1 MNIEGGALEFE
12 SLLNND
18 KLDKAIEESRKR
30 IQGFSEAVVG
40 AGDTM
45 DETTKEIV
53 ECIEVQEKVIQQL
66 EEDVRMLDAQLEN
79 LGPGQGQQDLIDQA
93 ERARQELQ
101 EEKEAL
107 VVLEKELQ
115 NSVSA
120 TQEFGQ
126 SFNMSA
132 AEIEKAFG
140 MIDQMTDMHK
150 AALTQLEAEYQRL
163 GEAAGKAFMS
173 GNDDEFRS
181 LTAKQEAIKGEI
193 RVRQQLLREIEQ
205 QADALAEAERKTEE
219 QRQKTEENSKAQ
231 VTFRTR
237 IRQVRE
243 ELIAMEQ
250 AGLRAT
256 DPKKYKELQQ
266 ELGRLQDAMDDA
278 TQQARVLAND
288 EAAFQGVIQGLSG
301 LSGAFTAITGGLSF
315 FAGEDENLQ
324 KILVKVQ
331 SLMALTIGMQQVSQT
346 LNKDSAFQLVT
357 VEGIRSWWAEVV
369 EKANVYQTTVE
380 AVTEST
386 ESISDAISETAES
399 ISDAVDALTT
409 TADTVAETANTAA
422 QTANT
427 ASETANTVATE
438 ANTVAEQ
445 ANTAAR
451 GANTAATTGNTVATG
466 AQTAAATAGT
476 AANIGL
482 AGAFRLVGVAIKS
495 IPVFGWIIAGISALI
510 GLYSY
515 FSSKAAEAKKK
526 QEEFSNALIE
536 GCYKPIGTI
545 ENLSL
550 KWNKLG
556 DDMEAKKKFID
567 ENKKSFNEL
576 GVAIRSV
583 ADAENLLNAGKDAFI
598 EAQIAKAKAVVYLQQ
613 ASEKVKEQMKLE
625 EEISKMSDTRLYFV
639 GGGSFGGGTY
649 YEGENTAKTKKKKQL
664 EELKAE
670 IKQGYENAANEE
682 LAGFNILNEA
692 GIKGAETYD
701 EGSVGA
707 IEQVI
712 AKERAALKLISDPT
726 KYKEAL
732 KGIEKLEKDL
742 QAITGKKITGGGGAK
757 KDPFQENLDKRKKQ
771 YETFSKWMNSG
782 DEILAK
788 TAKKEFAKLLKEG
801 DNYLDYLKKQ
811 RETLLAIANPTK
823 KDTENL
829 KKVND
834 AIADETRKT
843 VLETFNQDLQA
854 QLNNARSIAE
864 MLQIIEKK
872 RQTLANDNTDVD
884 NEKKESLD
892 EAEKNVAQKAKE
904 DTDQL
909 LANYSSYLTKK
920 IEMERQYTE
929 DMILLEKRL
938 SEATTE
944 EEKQRVQGAIDARK
958 KAYQMESKTSGD
970 ENYDKLV
977 EDYQTFEQKKTAI
990 SEDFDEKRRT
1000 AREHGNE
1007 ELVNRLTEAEQK
1019 ALSNL
1024 ALDELTNSGD
1034 WSKLFGNLDEL
1045 TSKEI
1050 ERLMARIQSQEV
1062 ILGVKFD
1069 PKDLETIKT
1078 KLTEA
1083 QGVLNQRNPFKALI
1097 NGIKEFREASEETE
1111 SKKSLTNIFESAASS
1126 LDLLKGGFDSVVGG
1140 LADMGLAGDEVT
1152 QGLMNDIGK
1161 MVGSAGEL
1169 ASGIAT
1175 GNPLAVIQG
1184 SVGMLT
1190 AAFDVF
1196 NSKDRKKEREIQ
1208 KHKKAVEQLKEVYQ
1222 DLERAVDKA
1231 LGGDEYRNQQQMIA
1245 NLKQQQQH
1253 FSQMA
1258 QAERDKKKTDKN
1270 KVKEY
1275 EQAYKE
1281 AGQKIED
1288 ILEEITQ
1295 DILQTNAK
1303 DAASQLGDALVEA
1316 FGKGEDAAEAFGK
1329 TANDIMKQAVYNQ
1342 LKKNFLEKQL
1352 QGALDGLEKSMGYW
1366 DGDTFVFDGLT
1377 EAEQQKFRNQIA
1389 SIGASFGEA
1398 LKVYE
1403 DLFKDLTE
1411 EEFDTSLTGAVK
1423 GVSEETASLVAGQ
1436 MNAIRIHQIESI
1448 ELIRQQLMVLNQIAQ
1463 NTSFNS
1469 YLARLDDI
1477 VSLLK
1482 GNNVSDSLRSQ
1493 GLS

>member
-30 IQGFSEAVVG
+30 IQGFSDAVVG

-53 ECIEVQEKVIQQL
+53 ECIEIQEKVIEKL
-66 EEDVRMLDAQLEN
+66 EEDVQMLDAQLEN

-93 ERARQELQ
+93 NKARQELQ

-107 VVLEKELQ
+107 VVLEKELH

-126 SFNMSA
+126 AFNLSA
-132 AEIEKAFG
+132 VEIEQAFQ
-140 MIDQMTDMHK
+140 MIDQMTDTHK
-150 AALTQLEAEYQRL
+150 AVLKQLEAEYQCL
-163 GEAAGKAFMS
+163 GEAASQAFNK
-173 GNDDEFRS
+173 GDDDEFRA
-181 LTAKQEAIKGEI
+181 LTAKQDAIKGEI

-205 QADALAEAERKTEE
+205 QADALAEVERGMEAERRKTEE
-219 QRQKTEENSKAQ
+219 TAKAQ

-237 IRQVRE
+237 LRKVRE
-243 ELIAMEQ
+243 EMMQLEASGQ
-250 AGLRAT
+250 HTSAR
-256 DPKKYKELQQ
+256 YRELQ
-266 ELGRLQDAMDDA
+266 EESGRLTSAM
-278 TQQARVLAND
+278 QNVQRQSNVLAHSQSQ
-288 EAAFQGVIQGLSG
+288 FQGVIEGLSG
-301 LSGAFTAITGGLSF
+301 VSGSFTAITGGLSF
-315 FAGEDENLQ
+315 FAGENENLQ

-331 SLMALTIGMQQVSQT
+331 SLMALTIGMQQVSQA

-357 VEGIRSWWAEVV
+357 VEGIRNWWSEVV
-369 EKANVYQTTVE
+369 EKANLYQDTVE
-380 AVTEST
+380 TVTET
-386 ESISDAISETAES
+386 AESISDTISETAES
-399 ISDAVDALTT
+399 ISDAIDAMTE
-409 TADTVAETANTAA
+409 TADTVAEAANTVVQNASTAAENANTAATTANTAA
-422 QTANT
+422 Q
-427 ASETANTVATE
+427 S
-438 ANTVAEQ
+438 
-445 ANTAAR
+445 ANTAAL
-451 GANTAATTGNTVATG
+451 GTNTTATTGNAVATG

-476 AANIGL
+476 TANIGL

-495 IPVFGWIIAGISALI
+495 IPVFGWIIAGISAII

-515 FSSKAAEAKKK
+515 FSSKAAEAKKE
-526 QEEFSNALIE
+526 QEEFSKALIE
-536 GCYKPIGTI
+536 GCYKPIGSI

-550 KWNKLG
+550 KWSKLG
-556 DDMEAKKKFID
+556 DDMEAKKKFVD
-567 ENKKSFNEL
+567 ENKKAFDEL
-576 GVAIRSV
+576 GVAIRGV
-583 ADAENLLNAGKDAFI
+583 ADAEKILGDGKQAFI
-598 EAQIAKAKAVVYLQQ
+598 DAQIAKAKAVVYLQQ
-613 ASEKVKEQMKLE
+613 ASEKVKKQMELE
-625 EEISKMSDTRLYFV
+625 AEISKMSDTATYFV

-649 YEGENTAKTKKKKQL
+649 YESENTAKTKKKKEL
-664 EELKAE
+664 EELQAE
-670 IKQGYENAANEE
+670 IRSGYESAATEE
-682 LAGFNILNEA
+682 AA
-692 GIKGAETYD
+692 GIKKMEEIGVDATNTYKAGA
-701 EGSVGA
+701 VGA
-707 IEQVI
+707 IEQAI
-712 AKERAALKLISDPT
+712 QEKQAALKELT
-726 KYKEAL
+726 NQNEYKE
-732 KGIEKLEKDL
+732 KLAEIAVL
-742 QAITGKKITGGGGAK
+742 QKQLEGITGKKITGGGGAK

-811 RETLLAIANPTK
+811 RETLLAVANPTK

-829 KKVND
+829 RKLND

-843 VLETFNQDLQA
+843 VLESFNQELQT
-854 QLNNARSIAE
+854 QLNNAKSIAE
-864 MLQIIEKK
+864 MLVVIEKK
-872 RQTLANDNTDVD
+872 RQTLANDNTEVD

-892 EAEKNVAQKAKE
+892 KAEKGVAQKAKE
-904 DTDQL
+904 ETDQL

-938 SEATTE
+938 AEAQTD
-944 EEKQRVQGAIDARK
+944 EEKQRIQGAIDARK
-958 KAYQMESKTSGD
+958 KAYQMDSKRSGD

-977 EDYQTFEQKKTAI
+977 EDYRTFEQKKTAI

-1007 ELVNRLTEAEQK
+1007 ELVKRLTEAEQK
-1019 ALSNL
+1019 ALSGL
-1024 ALDELTNSGD
+1024 ALDEITNSAD

-1050 ERLMARIQSQEV
+1050 ERLLAQIQSQEV

-1069 PKDLETIKT
+1069 PKDLETIKA

-1083 QGVLNQRNPFKALI
+1083 QIELNTRNPFKALI
-1097 NGIKEFREASEETE
+1097 NGIKELSQASDDEQKKASL
-1111 SKKSLTNIFESAASS
+1111 SKTFESAASS
-1126 LDLLKGGFDSVVGG
+1126 LELLKGGFDSVVGG

-1152 QGLMNDIGK
+1152 KQLLGDISK

-1175 GNPLAVIQG
+1175 GNPLSIIQG
-1184 SVGMLT
+1184 SVGLLT
-1190 AAFDVF
+1190 SAFDVF

-1208 KHKKAVEQLKEVYQ
+1208 KHIKAVEKLKEAYQ

-1231 LGGDEYRNQQQMIA
+1231 LGGDEYKNQQQMIA
-1245 NLKQQQQH
+1245 NLKQQQEH
-1253 FSQMA
+1253 FAASA
-1258 QAERDKKKTDKN
+1258 QAERDKKKTDHG
-1270 KVKEY
+1270 KVNEY
-1275 EQAYKE
+1275 EKAYKE

-1316 FGKGEDAAEAFGK
+1316 FAKGKDAAEAFGK
-1329 TANDIMKQAVYNQ
+1329 TADNIMKQAVYNQ

-1352 QGALDGLEKSMGYW
+1352 QKALDGLESSMGYW
-1366 DGDTFVFDGLT
+1366 DGDNFVFDGLT

-1448 ELIRQQLMVLNQIAQ
+1448 ELIRQQLMVLNQIAH

-1477 VSLLK
+1477 VALLK